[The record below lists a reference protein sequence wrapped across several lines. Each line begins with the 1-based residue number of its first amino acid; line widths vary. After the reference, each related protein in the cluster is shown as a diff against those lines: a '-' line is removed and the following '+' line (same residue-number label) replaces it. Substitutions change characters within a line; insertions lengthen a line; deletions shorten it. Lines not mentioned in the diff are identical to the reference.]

1 MATVATDAAYGGVA
15 GLLVG
20 VGVALVN
27 EWDTWERDTMIG
39 SGAGLLVGAAVGVA
53 HAAYDARQDRRIRRI
68 ALDGLNRTDKDPI
81 ATARTVGLAFRF

>member
-27 EWDTWERDTMIG
+27 ECGNGTR
-39 SGAGLLVGAAVGVA
+39 
-53 HAAYDARQDRRIRRI
+53 
-68 ALDGLNRTDKDPI
+68 
-81 ATARTVGLAFRF
+81 